1 MQINELIMWKFESEK
16 LLYVYVTYHQIIIS
30 RELIIFDVVI
40 AKRLPIWKKNGNGM
54 NICNLRTFALRG
66 QTFSPDLKSC
76 SSVNQSLVRWKIRNK
91 INDIWLRNE
100 RDTMEWYLRYN
111 LVKIKKLILKAN
123 FHLMNKFARSEKKF
137 CSRRKR

>member
-1 MQINELIMWKFESEK
+1 MQINELIMWKFE
-16 LLYVYVTYHQIIIS
+16 LLYVNVTYHQIIIS

-40 AKRLPIWKKNGNGM
+40 ARKLPIWKKKKNGNGM

-100 RDTMEWYLRYN
+100 RDWHN
-111 LVKIKKLILKAN
+111 GVI
-123 FHLMNKFARSEKKF
+123 FAI
-137 CSRRKR
+137 